1 MWCESEVVRLLNFY
15 FVPVVE
21 EVTASG
27 GVVDKFIGDAVLAV
41 WGALEPVDDY
51 ADRAIAAAI
60 NKGWIPFWRA
70 AKGLQIWSIKIP
82 EGINGPFTL
91 DDALDQADPNPDA
104 LVRVQGDPEWRA
116 LRDFAPRIILT
127 HHRQY
132 ARYAPRPP
140 RDPPRRSRKR
150 RSRLRGRSHR
160 IGGDGR
166 RASRR
171 HSRRRRWLG

>member
-60 NKGWIPFWRA
+60 NKGWIPF
-70 AKGLQIWSIKIP
+70 
-82 EGINGPFTL
+82 
-91 DDALDQADPNPDA
+91 
-104 LVRVQGDPEWRA
+104 
-116 LRDFAPRIILT
+116 
-127 HHRQY
+127 
-132 ARYAPRPP
+132 
-140 RDPPRRSRKR
+140 
-150 RSRLRGRSHR
+150 
-160 IGGDGR
+160 
-166 RASRR
+166 
-171 HSRRRRWLG
+171 